1 MDEKVIQRIDG
12 LLERIDYVQ
21 KDMDGISFDTFLNDR
36 KLSDATAFSIIQI
49 GESMSDILPP
59 LKEVGASCS
68 MTLTSQA

>member
-68 MTLTSQA
+68 MALTSQA